1 MIVVR
6 CLFLLIVFLWLTMI
20 CCLLYLDLNKKR
32 IINTLW
38 EMNFKALSL
47 EANSIL
53 SKYTFAP
60 ARGTAPADIKRWS
73 NCWKNIA
80 KINSSNVFLKRVT
93 YLLKAIR
100 LIKLFLI
107 FFGTAS
113 LLILVILFILL

>member
-80 KINSSNVFLKRVT
+80 KINSSNVFLKRIT

-107 FFGTAS
+107 FLAPHPC
-113 LLILVILFILL
+113 

>member
-20 CCLLYLDLNKKR
+20 YCLLYLDLNKKR

-53 SKYTFAP
+53 SKYTFVP
-60 ARGTAPADIKRWS
+60 ARGTAPADIKRWG
-73 NCWKNIA
+73 NCWKNIE
-80 KINSSNVFLKRVT
+80 KINSSNVFLKRIT

-107 FFGTAS
+107 FLGTAS